1 MKKFKIIKSK
11 ENLLDGLQPK
21 IDGSKLQV
29 ALVKGL
35 RHPLLIEVDRIK
47 MVVTQVYQAHVE

>member
-29 ALVKGL
+29 ALERGL
-35 RHPLLIEVDRIK
+35 HHPLLIEVDRIK